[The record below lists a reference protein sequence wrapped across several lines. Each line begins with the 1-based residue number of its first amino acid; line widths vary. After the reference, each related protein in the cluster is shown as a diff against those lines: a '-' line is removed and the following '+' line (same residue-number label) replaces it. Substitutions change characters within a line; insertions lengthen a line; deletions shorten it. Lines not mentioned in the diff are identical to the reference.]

1 MDLNQLYPPNSPN
14 GVMTVYSNDENL
26 QFCKNWLTMATL
38 EEDAPLKAIPVS
50 LVMNPNHEMDPHER
64 QRHAIDG
71 KDFFNEINGALS
83 AGFFFSPPSNQPLH
97 LPQKMKEFVHELAN
111 LSSLKSSIVKNAPA
125 SQKLQEVAGS
135 PDIDESSIV
144 LGVCAPALDRESSE
158 IFQKYLVQQLSYG
171 VGKLGSSWLQV
182 VFIVN

>member
-1 MDLNQLYPPNSPN
+1 
-14 GVMTVYSNDENL
+14 MTVYSNGENL